1 MTKAVR
7 IRDIAAACG
16 VSPGAVS
23 RALKGQPG
31 LREETRQRIIAV
43 AEQQGYDFSRLRSD
57 KIKRVLF
64 LLHRQHN
71 IARALPFYSPLFL
84 AIEASCRLQ
93 GIALSFL
100 SLGPSDPVGEQV
112 MLHQPD
118 ALICAGFFEPELLAV
133 LEQLKLPLVLVDL
146 WSPGLPCINPDNQQS
161 GYLATRHL
169 LAQGRSRIAFLASTL
184 SHYSIRQREKG
195 YRQAL
200 YEARLLMPPEYEAIA
215 LPQLDTERALQ
226 EAINELLSL
235 SQPPDAIF
243 AYNDATALLVLQA
256 CAQRGLRVPED
267 IAVVGFDDIETAA
280 WSQPALTTVAVD
292 KHQLGHETLKVL
304 LSGAQEANIQL
315 PVELVIRA
323 SSGAATNP
331 PTDERIA

>member
-1 MTKAVR
+1 MTKTVR
-7 IRDIAAACG
+7 IRDIAAASG

-31 LREETRQRIIAV
+31 LREETRLRIIAV

-71 IARALPFYSPLFL
+71 ISRAMPFYSPLFL
-84 AIEASCRLQ
+84 SLESACREQ

-100 SLGPSDPVGEQV
+100 SIGPGDAVADRV

-118 ALICAGFFEPELLAV
+118 ALICAGFFEPELLAL

-146 WSPGLPCINPDNQQS
+146 WAPNLPCINPDNMQG

-169 LAQGRSRIAFLASTL
+169 LEQGRKRIAFLASTL
-184 SHYSIRQREKG
+184 SHYSIHQREKG
-195 YRQAL
+195 YRKAL
-200 YEARLLMPPEYEAIA
+200 YEAQLLMPPEYEAIA
-215 LPQLDTERALQ
+215 PPQLDTERSLRQ
-226 EAINELLSL
+226 AIDELLAL
-235 SQPPDAIF
+235 PEPPDAIF

-256 CAQRGLRVPED
+256 CAQRDLRVPED

-280 WSQPALTTVAVD
+280 WAQPALTTLAVD
-292 KHQLGHETLKVL
+292 KDRLG
-304 LSGAQEANIQL
+304 QEALEILLANGTDTNLLL

-323 SSGAATNP
+323 SS
-331 PTDERIA
+331 RV

>member
-1 MTKAVR
+1 MAKAVR

-31 LREETRQRIIAV
+31 LREETRLRIIAV

-71 IARALPFYSPLFL
+71 ISRAMPFYSPLFL
-84 AIEASCRLQ
+84 GLESSCREQ

-100 SLGPSDPVGEQV
+100 SIGPG
-112 MLHQPD
+112 
-118 ALICAGFFEPELLAV
+118 GFFEPELLA
-133 LEQLKLPLVLVDL
+133 LLGQLKLPMALIDL
-146 WSPGLPCINPDNQQS
+146 WAPGLPCINPDNLQG

-169 LAQGRSRIAFLASTL
+169 LEQGRTRIAFLASTL
-184 SHYSIRQREKG
+184 SHYSIHQREKG
-195 YRQAL
+195 YRKAL

-215 LPQLDTERALQ
+215 PPQLDTERSLLQ
-226 EAINELLSL
+226 AVNELLEL
-235 SQPPDAIF
+235 AQPPDAIF

-256 CAQRGLRVPED
+256 CTQRGLRVPED
-267 IAVVGFDDIETAA
+267 IAIVGFDDIETAA
-280 WSQPALTTVAVD
+280 WSQPALTTIAVD
-292 KHQLGHETLKVL
+292 KERLGREALAMLLAGEPPVNTL
-304 LSGAQEANIQL
+304 L
-315 PVELVIRA
+315 PVKLVIRG
-323 SSGAATNP
+323 SSVLSA
-331 PTDERIA
+331 

>member
-1 MTKAVR
+1 MAKAVR

-31 LREETRQRIIAV
+31 LREETRQRIIAT

-71 IARALPFYSPLFL
+71 INRALPFYSPLFL
-84 AIEASCRLQ
+84 AIEAECREQ

-100 SLGPSDPVGEQV
+100 ATGPGDALAEQV

-118 ALICAGFFEPELLAV
+118 ALICAGFFEPELIAL

-146 WSPGLPCINPDNQQS
+146 WSPGLPCINPDNMQG

-169 LAQGRSRIAFLASTL
+169 LSQGRKRIAFLASTL

-200 YEARLLMPPEYEAIA
+200 YEAQLLMPPEYEAIA
-215 LPQLDTERALQ
+215 LPQLDTEQSLVRA
-226 EAINELLSL
+226 IHELFDLAE
-235 SQPPDAIF
+235 PPDAIF
-243 AYNDATALLVLQA
+243 AYNDATALLVLA
-256 CAQRGLRVPED
+256 VCAERGLRVPQD
-267 IAVVGFDDIETAA
+267 IALVGFDDIEPAA
-280 WSQPALTTVAVD
+280 WSQPPLTTIAVD
-292 KHQLGHETLKVL
+292 KQRLGREALAVL
-304 LSGAQEANIQL
+304 LSGQMETNVLL
-315 PVELVIRA
+315 PVELVLRA
-323 SSGAATNP
+323 SSGA
-331 PTDERIA
+331 

>member
-1 MTKAVR
+1 MAKSVR
-7 IRDIAAACG
+7 IRDIAGACG

-31 LREETRQRIIAV
+31 LREETRRRIIAA

-57 KIKRVLF
+57 KLKRVLF

-71 IARALPFYSPLFL
+71 ISRALPFYSRLFL
-84 AIEASCRLQ
+84 SIEEQCRAQ

-100 SLGPSDPVGEQV
+100 SLGPADAISDQV

-118 ALICAGFFEPELLAV
+118 ALICAGFFEPELLA
-133 LEQLKLPLVLVDL
+133 LLQQLKLPLVLVDL
-146 WSPGLPCINPDNQQS
+146 YAPGLPCVNPDNMQG

-169 LAQGRSRIAFLASTL
+169 LEQGRSRIAFLASTL

-200 YEARLLMPPEYEAIA
+200 YEAQLLMSPEYEAIA
-215 LPQLDTERALQ
+215 PPQLDTEQSLIQ
-226 EAINELLSL
+226 AINELLDL
-235 SQPPDAIF
+235 PEPPDAIF
-243 AYNDATALLVLQA
+243 AYNDAAALLVLRV

-267 IAVVGFDDIETAA
+267 IALVGFDDIESAA
-280 WSQPALTTVAVD
+280 WAQPALTTIAVD
-292 KHQLGHETLKVL
+292 KQLLGQKALQLLLEET
-304 LSGAQEANIQL
+304 QESNTLL
-315 PVELVIRA
+315 PVNLVVRA
-323 SSGAATNP
+323 SSHG
-331 PTDERIA
+331 

>member
-1 MTKAVR
+1 MSKAVR

-31 LREETRQRIIAV
+31 LREETRQRIIAA
-43 AEQQGYDFSRLRSD
+43 AEQQGYDFSRLRND

-71 IARALPFYSPLFL
+71 ISRALPFYSPLFL
-84 AIEASCRLQ
+84 GLEAECRAQ
-93 GIALSFL
+93 GIALSFMA
-100 SLGPSDPVGEQV
+100 LGPGDAVAEQV

-118 ALICAGFFEPELLAV
+118 ALVCAGFFEPELLQL
-133 LEQLKLPLVLVDL
+133 LEQLKLPLVLIDL
-146 WSPGLPCINPDNQQS
+146 WSPGLPCVNPDNMQG

-169 LAQGRSRIAFLASTL
+169 LEQGRSRIAFLASTL

-215 LPQLDTERALQ
+215 LPQLDTEQSLLR
-226 EAINELLSL
+226 AINELFDLSE
-235 SQPPDAIF
+235 PPDAIF
-243 AYNDATALLVLQA
+243 AYNDATALLVMRV

-267 IAVVGFDDIETAA
+267 VALVGFDDIEPAA
-280 WSQPALTTVAVD
+280 WSLPPLTTVAVD
-292 KHQLGHETLKVL
+292 KQRLGREALGML
-304 LSGAQEANIQL
+304 LAEPSEANMLL
-315 PVELVIRA
+315 PVELVVRG
-323 SSGAATNP
+323 SSAV
-331 PTDERIA
+331 

>member
-1 MTKAVR
+1 MKAVR

-31 LREETRQRIIAV
+31 LREETRQRIIAA
-43 AEQQGYDFSRLRSD
+43 AEQQGYDFGRLRSE

-71 IARALPFYSPLFL
+71 ISRALPFYSPLFL
-84 AIEASCRLQ
+84 GLESACREQ
-93 GIALSFL
+93 SIALSFL
-100 SLGPSDPVGEQV
+100 SVGPGDAVAEQV

-146 WSPGLPCINPDNQQS
+146 WSPGLPCVNPDNLQG

-169 LAQGRSRIAFLASTL
+169 LEQGRTRIAFLASTL
-184 SHYSIRQREKG
+184 GHYSIRQREKG

-200 YEARLLMPPEYEAIA
+200 YDAKLLMPPEYEAIA
-215 LPQLDTERALQ
+215 LPQLDTEQSLLR
-226 EAINELLSL
+226 AINELFDLAE
-235 SQPPDAIF
+235 PPDALF
-243 AYNDATALLVLQA
+243 AYNDATALLVLQV
-256 CAQRGLRVPED
+256 CAERGLRVPED
-267 IAVVGFDDIETAA
+267 VAVVGFDDIEPAA
-280 WSQPALTTVAVD
+280 WSQPPLTTMAVD
-292 KHQLGHETLKVL
+292 KQRL
-304 LSGAQEANIQL
+304 AQEALDILLSERVEANVML
-315 PVELVIRA
+315 PVELVVRR
-323 SSGAATNP
+323 SSGA
-331 PTDERIA
+331 

>member
-1 MTKAVR
+1 MAKAVR

-31 LREETRQRIIAV
+31 LREETRLRIIAV

-71 IARALPFYSPLFL
+71 ISRAMPFYSPLFL
-84 AIEASCRLQ
+84 GLESSCREQ

-100 SLGPSDPVGEQV
+100 SIGPGDVVADQV

-118 ALICAGFFEPELLAV
+118 ALICAGFFEPELLAL
-133 LEQLKLPLVLVDL
+133 LEQLKLPMALIDL
-146 WSPGLPCINPDNQQS
+146 WAPGLPCINPDNLQG

-169 LAQGRSRIAFLASTL
+169 LEQGRTRIAFLASTL
-184 SHYSIRQREKG
+184 SHYSIHQREKG
-195 YRQAL
+195 YRKAL

-215 LPQLDTERALQ
+215 PPQLDTERSLLQ
-226 EAINELLSL
+226 AVNELLEL
-235 SQPPDAIF
+235 AQPPDAIF

-256 CAQRGLRVPED
+256 CTQRGLRVPED
-267 IAVVGFDDIETAA
+267 IAIVGFDDIETAA
-280 WSQPALTTVAVD
+280 WSQPALTTIAVD
-292 KHQLGHETLKVL
+292 KERLGREALALLLAGEAPVSTL
-304 LSGAQEANIQL
+304 L
-315 PVELVIRA
+315 PVELVIRG
-323 SSGAATNP
+323 SSVLCA
-331 PTDERIA
+331 